1 MGIKVKSSWMGRSA
15 FDAQRFHCFRV
26 FAIHWILG
34 GWMCDNTGSH
44 SAGVHF
50 RVPDMMHIV
59 EFRMVSMRLA

>member
-1 MGIKVKSSWMGRSA
+1 MGTKVKSSWMGRSG
-15 FDAQRFHCFRV
+15 FDAQRFYCFRI
-26 FAIHWILG
+26 FAIRQILE

-44 SAGVHF
+44 CIEVDF